1 MYFNVNEFF
10 ILGVLYIYFILCL
23 FNYISWLNSAQTQ
36 SSIRK
41 TDYSQWRRQRF
52 SVCLLSVIHLIFCL
66 CCFMEAQS
74 GKKRF
79 ICFHLGVWISRCW
92 CLNVCLLYW
101 VSVEMLFFF
110 ALSFS
115 CELKLL
121 SHVNGSFKGLG
132 HRGCRVIDDGVS
144 N

>member
-1 MYFNVNEFF
+1 MVG
-10 ILGVLYIYFILCL
+10 LGSVQFSLVE
-23 FNYISWLNSAQTQ
+23 TQ
-36 SSIRK
+36 S
-41 TDYSQWRRQRF
+41 DW
-52 SVCLLSVIHLIFCL
+52 LLTMATTTFFCL
-66 CCFMEAQS
+66 PSLSYSSRVLFLFFCCFMEAQS

-101 VSVEMLFFF
+101 VSVEILFFF
-110 ALSFS
+110 FYFCIIVFLS

-132 HRGCRVIDDGVS
+132 HRGCLVIDDQVFNKSAKQYVEVS
-144 N
+144 